1 MIQVISISLENE
13 MDLVLAHK
21 KSLKIAEKLGLTL
34 ATQTTFATAVSEIAR
49 TVIEHTNNGQLQL
62 GVEQNKQR
70 YTMVASVEFDSD
82 IKFTQA
88 DEGIY
93 YAQKLVPEF
102 NFLENK
108 GKNLI
113 EMKIGLP
120 RSLKLDKFKIDSLKQ
135 YFLTEPPT
143 NAYEEIKLRN
153 INLNIVAGAQE
164 EEIRR
169 SKIIDEK
176 KNEFISMASHEIKT
190 PITIIKAYAQMAKAS
205 KDQCSDKVREM
216 LEKIDYQSAKLL
228 SLVQQ
233 LLDVSKI
240 ENGNLVY
247 SMATVELSAFVTDMV
262 SVMKHLTPRHQII
275 TSFPECVYV
284 TMDKLR
290 MEQVFSNLLSNAA
303 KYSKENTP
311 IKIECVLEREFVK
324 VAVTDEGIGLSAKN
338 IRSVFDKF
346 YRAEDVLRTHAGLG
360 MGLFIASKIVTD
372 HGGKIWVESIEG
384 AGSTFFFTIPAV
396 QAEVEDLVTLPV
408 S

>member
-1 MIQVISISLENE
+1 MIQIVNISLENE
-13 MDLVLAHK
+13 MDLILAHK
-21 KSLKIAEKLGLTL
+21 KSLKISEKIGLTI

-49 TVIEHTNNGQLQL
+49 TVIEHTNNGVLAL

-70 YTMVASVEFDSD
+70 YALVAL
-82 IKFTQA
+82 IKFESDVKFTSA

-102 NFLENK
+102 SLLEAN
-108 GKNLI
+108 GVTRI
-113 EMKIGLP
+113 EMRLGLP
-120 RSLKLDKFKIDSLKQ
+120 RSLKFDRLKISELKD
-135 YFLTEPPT
+135 YFLSEPPI

-153 INLNIVAGAQE
+153 LNLNIVAGEQE

-205 KDQCSDKVREM
+205 KSQCSETVKGM
-216 LEKIDYQSAKLL
+216 LDKIDIQSTKLL

-240 ENGNLVY
+240 ENGHLIY
-247 SMATVELSAFVTDMV
+247 TMSSVELNPFITDMV
-262 SVMKHLTPRHQII
+262 AVMKHLTPKHEII
-275 TSFPECVYV
+275 TTLPESVFV
-284 TMDKLR
+284 MMDKLR

-303 KYSKENTP
+303 KYSTDHTI
-311 IKIECVLEREFVK
+311 IKIDCVLENNFVRI
-324 VAVTDEGIGLSAKN
+324 AVTDEGIGLSNKN
-338 IRSVFDKF
+338 IESIFEKF

-360 MGLFIASKIVTD
+360 MGLYIASKIVTD
-372 HGGKIWVESIEG
+372 HGGKIWVESVEG
-384 AGSTFFFTIPAV
+384 KGSTFFFT
-396 QAEVEDLVTLPV
+396 LPYIAA
-408 S
+408 

>member
-1 MIQVISISLENE
+1 MIQVINISLENE

-49 TVIEHTNNGQLQL
+49 TVIEHTNNGILYL

-70 YTMVASVEFDSD
+70 YTLVALVKFESD
-82 IKFTQA
+82 IKFTKA

-102 NFLENK
+102 NFIEDN
-108 GKNLI
+108 GASLI

-120 RSLKLDKFKIDSLKQ
+120 RSLKLDKFKIDALKD
-135 YFLTEPPT
+135 YFLNEPPT

-153 INLNIVAGAQE
+153 FNLNIVAGAQE

-169 SKIIDEK
+169 SKIIDEQ

-205 KDQCSDKVREM
+205 KDQCSERVKEM
-216 LEKIDYQSAKLL
+216 LDKIDYQSAKLL

-247 SMATVELSAFVTDMV
+247 TMDTVELNAFITDMV

-275 TSFPECVYV
+275 TALPETMYV
-284 TMDKLR
+284 IMDKLR

-303 KYSKENTP
+303 KYSDVHTP
-311 IKIECVLEREFVK
+311 INIDCFLQDGFVK
-324 VAVTDEGIGLSAKN
+324 IAVTDRGIGLSAKN
-338 IRSVFDKF
+338 IKSVFDKF

-360 MGLFIASKIVTD
+360 MGLYIASKIVTD
-372 HGGKIWVESIEG
+372 HGGKIWVESVEG
-384 AGSTFFFTIPAV
+384 KGSTFFFTIPA
-396 QAEVEDLVTLPV
+396 ANVEELVPV
-408 S
+408 T